1 MRHRLLL
8 VAAVPVLHIVKF
20 TERHNVDSVRSDAR
34 KVTCISGNTSSNSCV
49 FSLETPGPLSTTYS
63 TASHPTTQSATL
75 VLEGAGHLNC
85 CITTE
90 CLGCCCTF
98 TQVRWA

>member
-34 KVTCISGNTSSNSCV
+34 KVTCISGNTSSNSV
-49 FSLETPGPLSTTYS
+49 YFRLKHQDRFRLPTRPLRILL
-63 TASHPTTQSATL
+63 HNPPL
-75 VLEGAGHLNC
+75 
-85 CITTE
+85 
-90 CLGCCCTF
+90 
-98 TQVRWA
+98 